1 MLAFKGF
8 TKDLTCIRG
17 EGISGMSQGFFIP
30 QTSQSVQEQDFIV
43 RKIP

>member
-17 EGISGMSQGFFIP
+17 EGIFRYEPGVLY
-30 QTSQSVQEQDFIV
+30 TADVYD
-43 RKIP
+43 RHARHT